1 MIRIFAVYL
10 GEIIIHC
17 FHAALNSVFKVL
29 SHEQENKR
37 RRVKYQGVS
46 NYDIG
51 VGTVDGIQEKRT
63 RFSLSHDQE
72 SIGKEIN

>member
-1 MIRIFAVYL
+1 MLAWVNITAFMQQLR
-10 GEIIIHC
+10 
-17 FHAALNSVFKVL
+17 SVFKVL

-72 SIGKEIN
+72 SIGKEKN

>member
-1 MIRIFAVYL
+1 MY
-10 GEIIIHC
+10 
-17 FHAALNSVFKVL
+17 FKVL

-46 NYDIG
+46 SYDIG

-72 SIGKEIN
+72 SIGKQ